1 MTFPATIPATGGEHT
16 ENGVTYIVRNSRW
29 EKLKQPRVVYA
40 GNQGG
45 VDHGTQAAG
54 KNWFYCEWDVAQKKA
69 VERLR
74 VTAAFRVNAVC
85 YAGMGVY
92 VAGGSA
98 GWMDNSHYKETDGQV
113 RWASS
118 GDGASEQSWESS
130 SPAWPDNNI
139 FLAYPATSRKC
150 KAGSPQFADIT
161 LQAIDGSNTLLCWK
175 FYSNIVTDNL
185 IVWNTARAR
194 IDKPIT
200 DLTALSIGLTDGA
213 HFQYG
218 RMSAEVY

>member
-1 MTFPATIPATGGEHT
+1 MTFPATIPAAGAEHT

-40 GNQGG
+40 GNRTPIDG
-45 VDHGTQAAG
+45 GTQAAG
-54 KNWFYCEWDVAQKKA
+54 QNWFYGEWDVAQKKA
-69 VERLR
+69 VERAR
-74 VTAAFRVNAVC
+74 ITAAFRVNKPC
-85 YAGMGVY
+85 YAGMGLY
-92 VAGGSA
+92 DSGAGA
-98 GWMDNSHYKETDGQV
+98 WMPNSHYTETDGQV
-113 RWASS
+113 RWASTGNGS
-118 GDGASEQSWESS
+118 NEQSWANS
-130 SPAWPDNNI
+130 SPAWPNNNI

-175 FYSNIVTDNL
+175 FYSNVVTDNL
-185 IVWNTARAR
+185 VIWNTARAK

-200 DLTALSIGLTDGA
+200 DLTGLSIGLTDGA